1 MPKPLPAQVGAYPS
15 TRFMGSKSK
24 LLTEIWSV
32 ASQFEFDTAV
42 DLFSSSEIVGYM
54 LKAQGK
60 SVISNDYMAM
70 SATFTKAMVENN
82 SVTLPLEEAKE
93 LLVPHKESDHFVAT
107 TFKALYYT
115 DEENELI
122 DTLRT
127 NIAAIRDQYKHAIAM
142 AALIRACTKKP
153 PHGIFTYTGQRYNDG
168 RKDLQK
174 TLALQFLEAVKAINK
189 AVFDNGKSNRSKY
202 GDAMYLRVEH
212 ADLLYIYHLRL
223 FPLLEAAKVIY
234 IVNSRI
240 LSF

>member
-1 MPKPLPAQVGAYPS
+1 
-15 TRFMGSKSK
+15 MGSKSK

-32 ASQFEFDTAV
+32 ASQFEFDTAI
-42 DLFSSSEIVGYM
+42 DLFSGSGIVGYM
-54 LKAQGK
+54 FKAQGK

-107 TFKALYYT
+107 TFKDLYYT

-142 AALIRACTKKP
+142 AALIRACTKKRP
-153 PHGIFTYTGQRYNDG
+153 RGIFTYTGQQYNDG

-174 TLALQFLEAVKAINK
+174 TLA
-189 AVFDNGKSNRSKY
+189 
-202 GDAMYLRVEH
+202 
-212 ADLLYIYHLRL
+212 
-223 FPLLEAAKVIY
+223 
-234 IVNSRI
+234 
-240 LSF
+240 